1 MNIRLAA
8 GTTLTSVEGTDV
20 LFSVRTGES
29 YGLNETAAQMIRLS
43 LQGGVGQ
50 AATQMAAEYGVNA
63 DDIRGDIVQ
72 LIQEL
77 VQLRMV
83 EPAADHGA

>member
-8 GTTLTSVEGTDV
+8 GTTLTSVEGKDV

-29 YGLNETAAQMIRLS
+29 YGLNETAAQMVRLS
-43 LQGGVGQ
+43 LESGVAQ
-50 AATQMAAEYGVNA
+50 AATQMAAEYGVSA
-63 DDIRGDIVQ
+63 EDIRGDIEQ
-72 LIQEL
+72 LVQEL

-83 EPAADHGA
+83 ESPAGHGA